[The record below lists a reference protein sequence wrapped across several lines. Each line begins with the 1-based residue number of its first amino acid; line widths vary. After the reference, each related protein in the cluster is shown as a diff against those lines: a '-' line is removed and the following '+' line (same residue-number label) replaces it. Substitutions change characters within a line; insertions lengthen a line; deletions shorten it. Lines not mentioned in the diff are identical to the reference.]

1 MKGVFCKIV
10 PDKDMPVDELGRVA
24 DVILDPI
31 SVPNRTNLG
40 RLYEFYMND
49 VLEQTEMK
57 LKQMVDFKPGMSLES
72 FSSIDPFAL
81 FNALEYLLKLVGILA
96 PKQEEFLR
104 SLSEDEKIEY
114 LYETLNEHI
123 TIHMPPDTEVDV
135 PHTVLNI
142 IEQSEY
148 KPYVGKIKYTGA
160 DGNPC
165 VTDSDIRIADLYI
178 MLLDKIADDWSSVSV
193 SKLQHHGIISA
204 NKLVKHD
211 YPYRCSPVRVQGE
224 DENRI
229 LAGYTTPENVAELID
244 RNNNPLTM
252 RAIVH
257 NILDSDKPTNIYRLV
272 DRTRIPYGSNKPLQ
286 LINHIFGTCGFR
298 PTYRRDRD

>member
-1 MKGVFCKIV
+1 
-10 PDKDMPVDELGRVA
+10 MPVDDLGRVA

-40 RLYEFYMND
+40 RLYEFYIND

-57 LKQMVDFKPGMSLES
+57 LKQMVEFKSNMSFKE
-72 FSSIDPFAL
+72 FNSIDPLAIYST
-81 FNALEYLLKLVGILA
+81 LEYLFKLIGILA

-104 SLSEDEKIEY
+104 SLSEDDKIEY
-114 LYETLNEHI
+114 LYEVLKSNITVHI
-123 TIHMPPDTEVDV
+123 PPNTDVDLPDTIINV
-135 PHTVLNI
+135 

-148 KPYVGKIKYTGA
+148 KPYLNKVKYTGA
-160 DGNPC
+160 DGASC
-165 VTDSDIRIADLYI
+165 ITDCDVRIADLYI

-229 LAGYTTPENVAELID
+229 LAGYTNSENVAELID

-257 NILDSDKPTNIYRLV
+257 NILASEKPTNIYRLI
-272 DRTRIPYGSNKPLQ
+272 DRSRIPYGSNKPLQ
-286 LINHIFGTCGFR
+286 LINHIFSSCGFK
-298 PTYRRDRD
+298 PTYKKDL